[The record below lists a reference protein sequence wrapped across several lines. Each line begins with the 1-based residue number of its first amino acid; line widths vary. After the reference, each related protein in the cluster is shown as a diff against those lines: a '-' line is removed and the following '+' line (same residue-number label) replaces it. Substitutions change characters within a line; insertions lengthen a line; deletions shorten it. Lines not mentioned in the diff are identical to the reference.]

1 MTNGA
6 SVSDGPMEAQTM
18 SKSRI
23 TTSRLKNPHPGD
35 ILSEDLLLPLGI
47 SQNALARA
55 IDVPPRR
62 INEIIHG
69 KRAVTADTDL
79 RLARYFGYQE
89 GFFLRLQI
97 AYDLMERKRQLGR
110 ALEAIAP
117 RAA

>member
-6 SVSDGPMEAQTM
+6 SFSGGPMEAQTM
-18 SKSRI
+18 SKSR
-23 TTSRLKNPHPGD
+23 TTINRLKNPHPGA
-35 ILSEDLLLPLGI
+35 ILSEDLLVPLGI

-62 INEIIHG
+62 INEIVHG
-69 KRAVTADTDL
+69 RRAITADTDL
-79 RLARYFGYQE
+79 RLARYFGYKE

-97 AYDLMERKRQLGR
+97 AYDLMERKRELGR